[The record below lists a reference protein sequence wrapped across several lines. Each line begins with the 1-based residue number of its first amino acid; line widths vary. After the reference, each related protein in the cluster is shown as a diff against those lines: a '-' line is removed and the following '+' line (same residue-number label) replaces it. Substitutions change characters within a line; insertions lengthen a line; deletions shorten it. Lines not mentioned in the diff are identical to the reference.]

1 MPSTDQRS
9 SVPKRQLGRYLK
21 LAREEAG
28 MALEPSARTLEFS
41 RAKMYRI
48 ERGEVALRT
57 MEVTAM
63 CQLYGVTAE
72 MTDVLVSLT
81 KATKAEGWWH
91 AYGEAVPSW
100 FELFVGMEENA
111 AHIREY
117 SSFLV
122 PGLLQTPDYAA
133 TYFRSRPGIS
143 EQEVAAKVAFRL
155 ERQRILTRRSP
166 RAPELA
172 AIVEESV
179 LRRPIADKD
188 AWLAQLAYL
197 ANVNRLP
204 SVSVRVLPSA
214 VGVMWA
220 ANAVPFS
227 IFEFPSIGTRPP
239 EQPTI
244 YSENMT
250 GAIYLDKPAEVAAY
264 DEIWRRLDALAL
276 GQEDSEDLLAV
287 IIREAVDD

>member
-1 MPSTDQRS
+1 
-9 SVPKRQLGRYLK
+9 
-21 LAREEAG
+21 
-28 MALEPSARTLEFS
+28 MALEAVARELEWS
-41 RAKMYRI
+41 RAKMYRV

-57 MEVTAM
+57 LEVTAI
-63 CQLYGVTAE
+63 CRLYGVSTE
-72 MTDVLVSLT
+72 MTDVLVGLA

-111 AHIREY
+111 ARIREY
-117 SSFLV
+117 GSFLV
-122 PGLLQTPDYAA
+122 PGLLQTPEYAA
-133 TYFRSRPGIS
+133 AILASKPGLT

-155 ERQRILTRRSP
+155 KRQRILTRRSP
-166 RAPELA
+166 GPPELM

-179 LRRPIADKD
+179 LRRPIADRD
-188 AWLAQLAYL
+188 AWLAQLAHL

-204 SVSVRVLPSA
+204 SVGVRVLPSA
-214 VGVMWA
+214 ASVAWA
-220 ANAVPFS
+220 AAATPFS
-227 IFEFPSIGTRPP
+227 IFEFPPVGTRPP
-239 EQPTI
+239 EPPTI

-264 DEIWRRLDALAL
+264 DEIWRRIDALAL
-276 GQEDSEDLLAV
+276 GQEDSEDLLTV